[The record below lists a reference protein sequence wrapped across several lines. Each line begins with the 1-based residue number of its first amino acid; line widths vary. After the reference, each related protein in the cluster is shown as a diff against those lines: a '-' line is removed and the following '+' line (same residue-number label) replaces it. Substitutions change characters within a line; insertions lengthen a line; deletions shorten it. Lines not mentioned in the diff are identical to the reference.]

1 MSLTVNLLMEV
12 ERDLEMDRLNSIPT
26 PLANLSPLPLLHPR
40 NNVAMLHKRNVLH
53 LRNIM

>member
-12 ERDLEMDRLNSIPT
+12 ERDLEMDSLNSIPP

-40 NNVAMLHKRNVLH
+40 NNAPMLHKRNVLH